1 MFYKKIIKFLKTIDY
16 FSIYVYTDVN
26 LKMEVIQMKEKE
38 NSETGLYIKIDEGLK
53 KQFNLKCIKNG
64 TNMSTVVKDYINKY
78 IDVKNS

>member
-1 MFYKKIIKFLKTIDY
+1 
-16 FSIYVYTDVN
+16 
-26 LKMEVIQMKEKE
+26 MKEKE